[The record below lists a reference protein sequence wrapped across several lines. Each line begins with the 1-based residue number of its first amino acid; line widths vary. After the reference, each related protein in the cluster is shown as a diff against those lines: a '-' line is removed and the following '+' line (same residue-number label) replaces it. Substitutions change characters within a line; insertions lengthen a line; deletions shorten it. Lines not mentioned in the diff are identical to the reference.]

1 MNGDVDREFTGDHD
15 VSNAHDNNKSL
26 DVLELEPLN
35 GKLRFLNSFF
45 FNISNF
51 MLHLY
56 LFSIHFTNVQNVL
69 MLMV

>member
-35 GKLRFLNSFF
+35 GKLWFLNSFLIF
-45 FNISNF
+45 LILCYIRTYFQYISR
-51 MLHLY
+51 MY
-56 LFSIHFTNVQNVL
+56 K
-69 MLMV
+69 MY